1 MSTTLRAVRGN
12 DAASVRPVEAVAGA
26 AMTAVAGLCVALGAI
41 AFVVAILRGSA
52 ATAWEA
58 YLVNLLFFL
67 GIAQGAMVASAAF
80 YLTQAKW
87 GGSTPY
93 RLGEAFVPK
102 GRYLDVE
109 FLTLELAKVFPR
121 TWLMACRVEELPG
134 VGSYVEYR
142 IGDHSIL
149 ANSTEIA
156 GHCVLDEWV
165 VTNSLSTDRRFYQI
179 QSP

>member
-12 DAASVRPVEAVAGA
+12 DAAAVRPVEAVAGA
-26 AMTAVAGLCVALGAI
+26 TMTAVAGLCVALGAI

-93 RLGEAFVPK
+93 RLGEAFAPFLWVGCFLFFGLYF
-102 GRYLDVE
+102 GRAAIFPWVRHPIAQKAAWLNIP
-109 FLTLELAKVFPR
+109 FLFARDGFALAI
-121 TWLMACRVEELPG
+121 MAIA
-134 VGSYVEYR
+134 SY
-142 IGDHSIL
+142 
-149 ANSTEIA
+149 A
-156 GHCVLDEWV
+156 
-165 VTNSLSTDRRFYQI
+165 
-179 QSP
+179 